1 MAQLFTNNASSSLAA
16 SASNSTTTLTLATGH
31 GAKFPAPTNGNYFL
45 LTLVGIDGNGNENAW
60 EIVKVTGRSNDT
72 LTVVRGQESTTAVA
86 WAAGSRIEK
95 RNTAGTLGSFEVAAN
110 KGAASGYAPLDL
122 SAKVPAINLPSYV
135 DDVLEYAN
143 QAAFPATGETGKIY
157 VTLDTNKTYRWSGS
171 AYVEISASPGSTDS
185 VVEGSTNLYFTN
197 ARARAAISVTQNLS
211 YNSSTGAITGPDLSG
226 YLNNTNPSY
235 TGTLTGGTGVM
246 DIGSGQLY
254 KDASGNVGIGTSSP
268 TNKLTISGTAATGAT
283 TFLSTGTTTNY
294 NVGQFTNTGG
304 SFYFGLDNN
313 AGTAFTGSSAYGGIV
328 GTGNSTSLGLVTN
341 GSVKVTLDASGNLG
355 LGVTPSAWSAFKA
368 VQVYRASVA
377 SETANTYFSHNWYWS
392 GTTDT
397 YIASDY
403 ATRYSQQSGK
413 HIWFTAPSGTAGNA
427 ISFTQAMTLD
437 AGGNLG
443 IGTSSP
449 SASAILDAQSTT
461 KGVRFPNM
469 TTTQKN
475 AISSPVAGL
484 VIFDTT
490 LSKLCVYT
498 GAAWQTITSV

>member
-1 MAQLFTNNASSSLAA
+1 
-16 SASNSTTTLTLATGH
+16 
-31 GAKFPAPTNGNYFL
+31 
-45 LTLVGIDGNGNENAW
+45 
-60 EIVKVTGRSNDT
+60 
-72 LTVVRGQESTTAVA
+72 
-86 WAAGSRIEK
+86 
-95 RNTAGTLGSFEVAAN
+95 
-110 KGAASGYAPLDL
+110 
-122 SAKVPAINLPSYV
+122 
-135 DDVLEYAN
+135 
-143 QAAFPATGETGKIY
+143 
-157 VTLDTNKTYRWSGS
+157 
-171 AYVEISASPGSTDS
+171 
-185 VVEGSTNLYFTN
+185 
-197 ARARAAISVTQNLS
+197 
-211 YNSSTGAITGPDLSG
+211 
-226 YLNNTNPSY
+226 
-235 TGTLTGGTGVM
+235 M

-355 LGVTPSAWSAFKA
+355 LGVTPSAWGSPVKNLDI
-368 VQVYRASVA
+368 
-377 SETANTYFSHNWYWS
+377 NTTGGFGSYSN
-392 GTTDT
+392 GTG
-397 YIASDY
+397 
-403 ATRYSQQSGK
+403 SQQVWQTNNAYLNSSLAWTYKYTGVGAFMYNQDAGHK
-413 HIWFTAPSGTAGNA
+413 WYTAPSGTAGNA

-437 AGGNLG
+437 AGGNLGIGTSSPVANSLSISQYKNLAFSWSTGVNYANIFNQANSASLILASGYQLTGTSNGFASSYSGSWSKSAIEVGGGAIKFYVDPATTVAAGTDVTPTERMRIDSSGNVG